1 MNTVTV
7 RKLLVSV
14 HNLLYIREFTHGR
27 IPACCECRKVF
38 SRIDQPVSHQ
48 RTHSGQKPCKCCT
61 FEKTFDLKSQLI
73 LHQSIHTGE
82 KPYEGIDCQKA
93 FNTVLIHG
101 TSENPHQGETYGC
114 CECGRFSSESQLIV
128 RQRAHSG
135 VKPYGCNQ
143 CGKDF
148 SLKSQLISH
157 ERVTGRKARG
167 LQTEE
172 IGWKCQTFLSLS

>member
-7 RKLLVSV
+7 RKLLVSI

-38 SRIDQPVSHQ
+38 SRIDRLVSHQ

-82 KPYEGIDCQKA
+82 KPYEGHW
-93 FNTVLIHG
+93 L
-101 TSENPHQGETYGC
+101 SESLYYSLNSRYIREPTWGETHVVVNVGDSPVSH
-114 CECGRFSSESQLIV
+114 SSLYVREHTVGLNPMDVISVEKTSVWSQN
-128 RQRAHSG
+128 S
-135 VKPYGCNQ
+135 
-143 CGKDF
+143 
-148 SLKSQLISH
+148 
-157 ERVTGRKARG
+157 
-167 LQTEE
+167 
-172 IGWKCQTFLSLS
+172 